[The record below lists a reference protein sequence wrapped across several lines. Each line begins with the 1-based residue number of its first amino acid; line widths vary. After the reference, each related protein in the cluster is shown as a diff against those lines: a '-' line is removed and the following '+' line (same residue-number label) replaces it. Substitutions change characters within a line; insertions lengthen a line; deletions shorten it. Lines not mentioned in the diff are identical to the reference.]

1 MKGESNNKHEPDYNY
16 IIKMKKMHLS
26 ILALLLAVCGH
37 AAPDNAGGQKL
48 QSLVFDFR
56 DGTQKEF
63 LLADK
68 PCLTF
73 GEGKVNVEA
82 GTTVASYDIASVA
95 GYHFSDVLTAID
107 NTRKEQLRLRF
118 TDNSSITVDG
128 TAAKSASLYDTGG
141 KQVAVQRVTDG
152 RVTFSVA
159 GLTGG
164 VYIVKLSDG
173 QSFKLLKK

>member
-1 MKGESNNKHEPDYNY
+1 
-16 IIKMKKMHLS
+16 MKKIYLS
-26 ILALLLAVCGH
+26 VLALLLAVCGH
-37 AAPDNAGGQKL
+37 AAPGNAGGQKL

-56 DGTQKEF
+56 DGTQTEF

-73 GEGKVNVEA
+73 GEGKVSVEA
-82 GTTVASYDIASVA
+82 GTTVASYDIARVA

-107 NTRKEQLRLRF
+107 NTREKQLRLRF

-128 TAAKSASLYDTGG
+128 TEAGSASLYDLGG
-141 KQVAVQRVTDG
+141 KLVAAQKVADG

>member
-1 MKGESNNKHEPDYNY
+1 
-16 IIKMKKMHLS
+16 MKKIYLS
-26 ILALLLAVCGH
+26 VLALLLAVCDY
-37 AAPDNAGGQKL
+37 AAPGNAGGQKL
-48 QSLVFDFR
+48 QCLVFDFR
-56 DGTQKEF
+56 DGTQTEF
-63 LLADK
+63 WLADK

-73 GEGKVNVEA
+73 GEGKVGVEA
-82 GTTVASYDIASVA
+82 GTTVASYDIALVA
-95 GYHFSDVLTAID
+95 GYHFSNVPSAID
-107 NTRKEQLRLRF
+107 NAKKKQLSLRF

-128 TAAKSASLYDTGG
+128 TEAGSASLYDLGG
-141 KQVAVQRVTDG
+141 KLVAAQKVAGG